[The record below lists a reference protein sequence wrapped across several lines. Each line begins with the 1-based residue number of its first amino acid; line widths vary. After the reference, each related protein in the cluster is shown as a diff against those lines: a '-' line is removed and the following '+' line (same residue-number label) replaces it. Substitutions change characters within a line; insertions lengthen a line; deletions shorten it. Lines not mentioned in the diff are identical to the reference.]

1 MTAAECMAMAESR
14 AADWEREA
22 FRWADGD
29 QDDRKFGRRCQAIA
43 DEIRRLANDIR
54 GQLEREAEGAEA
66 TV

>member
-1 MTAAECMAMAESR
+1 VTAAECMALAERR

-54 GQLEREAEGAEA
+54 GQLEREEYAEVTA
-66 TV
+66 